1 MDINERED
9 GFAVE
14 VIEEAKQETKRWR
27 IAWGITMAAL
37 ILTNLYWM
45 WR

>member
-9 GFAVE
+9 SFAGE
-14 VIEEAKQETKRWR
+14 IIEEAKQETKRWR
-27 IAWGITMAAL
+27 IAWGITMVAL

>member
-9 GFAVE
+9 SFAVE
-14 VIEEAKQETKRWR
+14 VIGEAKRDAKKWR

-37 ILTNLYWM
+37 ILSNLYWI